1 MTKYEKSD
9 LFKRL
14 FNSKDGIAVLDILK
28 EDLGYSRRTSLAEND
43 RLQCYLLGRANAVQ
57 FILDTINL
65 QKKPNKN
72 GREPE
77 SEPMV

>member
-1 MTKYEKSD
+1 MTKYEQSD

-14 FNSKDGIAVLDILK
+14 CNSKDGIAVLDILK

-72 GREPE
+72 GRKPE

>member
-72 GREPE
+72 GRKPE

>member
-9 LFKRL
+9 IFKRL

-72 GREPE
+72 GRKPE